1 MRSIP
6 FPGSLALLTFR
17 ELYHHLTINTGLL
30 GKYQPDGEA
39 YPSIFLEGYPPN
51 KLSYVAPPRRGKV
64 CNGRPMV
71 ASHWGTYR
79 FWCIFSLYMPYG
91 VYFLTPIFVLLGNY
105 GSFMGR
111 VLGLPIFLSTC
122 MACGISF
129 FHTTVGLSKPFM
141 LPRIGSKWI
150 GLLKKSFI
158 SFCTL
163 TVFQAG

>member
-39 YPSIFLEGYPPN
+39 YPLIVIKGYLPN

-71 ASHWGTYR
+71 ASHWGAYR

-91 VYFLTPIFVLLGNY
+91 VYFLTPIFLLLSNY
-105 GSFMGR
+105 
-111 VLGLPIFLSTC
+111 
-122 MACGISF
+122 
-129 FHTTVGLSKPFM
+129 
-141 LPRIGSKWI
+141 
-150 GLLKKSFI
+150 
-158 SFCTL
+158 
-163 TVFQAG
+163 